1 MDRIERYVYINT
13 LGREKS
19 LTVNWDKQE
28 EDKYFCLLRD
38 LITSEVCGS
47 TYKTK
52 EEIVNFLAYYGVR
65 I

>member
-1 MDRIERYVYINT
+1 MDRIERYVYIND
-13 LGREKS
+13 LGRRKS

-28 EDKYFCLLRD
+28 EDKYFCLLHD
-38 LITSEVCGS
+38 LITGEECGS

-52 EEIVNFLAYYGVR
+52 AGIVNFLAYYGVK